1 MTPDDVRAAAEQLV
15 QFHERFAPLFGK
27 EEAQDHAYTY
37 LKGLMCCPEHKSI
50 EPIALCTGTGQV
62 SGLQKF
68 IAVAPW
74 QYDEV
79 QDEIQSAFAD
89 ELVPSAAGTPIG
101 TVGVIDESAFAKK
114 GAKSAGVAR
123 QHNGRLGKE
132 DNCQVGVFLIG
143 VTPAGAALLDH
154 QLYLHASWYQG
165 DAAEKRRAEAHIPE
179 NLPFRTKPQIAA
191 ELVRNVTVL
200 GTVGL
205 DWVTADE
212 EYGTNGDLLDELEQL
227 GQRYVMEVP
236 TTTTVWAADPA
247 SCVPPYSGRGQPPRR
262 PSRAAVCSVA
272 ELAAGLPAAAWRR
285 LQVREG
291 AVGPLVFEFA
301 AVRAWAVRHRKPG
314 PPIWVLIR
322 RSLEA
327 KPEVKYYVS
336 NGDAETPLEVM
347 ARVACTRHRVE
358 DFLEDCKSYLG
369 MAQYETRSWVGWHH
383 HMTLV
388 GLAHLF
394 ITLTRRRLRHQV
406 PELTLDRTVRLLEAA
421 LEEPELKLPRAVALV
436 EYHIHRNKIAKASHD
451 KTWKEKHRGVK
462 YLRL

>member
-15 QFHERFAPLFGK
+15 QFHRRFAPLFGK
-27 EEAQDHAYTY
+27 EQAQDHAYTY
-37 LKGLMCCPEHKSI
+37 LKGLMCCPERKSI

-74 QYDEV
+74 QSDDV
-79 QDEIQSAFAD
+79 QAEIQAAFAD
-89 ELVPSAAGTPIG
+89 ELVPSTAGTPIG
-101 TVGVIDESAFAKK
+101 TVGAIDESGFAKK
-114 GAKSAGVAR
+114 GTKSAGVAR

-132 DNCQVGVFLIG
+132 DNCQVGVYLIG
-143 VTPAGAALLDH
+143 VTPAGDALLDH
-154 QLYLHASWYQG
+154 RLYLHASWFEG
-165 DAAEKRRAEAHIPE
+165 EGEEATRRRAEAHIPE
-179 NLPFRTKPQIAA
+179 DLPFRTKPQIAA
-191 ELVRNVTVL
+191 SMVRDLTVL
-200 GTVGL
+200 GIVGL

-212 EYGTNGDLLDELEQL
+212 EYGKNGDLLDELEGL

-236 TTTTVWAADPA
+236 TTTTVWTEDPA

-262 PSRAAVCSVA
+262 PSREAVCSVA
-272 ELAAGLPAAAWRR
+272 ELAAGLPADAWRR

-301 AVRAWAVRHRKPG
+301 AVRVWAVRHRKPG

-322 RSLEA
+322 RSLEEI
-327 KPEVKYYVS
+327 PEVKYYVS
-336 NGDAETPLEVM
+336 NGDEGTPLGVL
-347 ARVACTRHRVE
+347 ALVACTRHRVE
-358 DFLEDCKSYLG
+358 DFFEDGKGYLG

-394 ITLTRRRLRHQV
+394 VTLTR
-406 PELTLDRTVRLLEAA
+406 
-421 LEEPELKLPRAVALV
+421 
-436 EYHIHRNKIAKASHD
+436 
-451 KTWKEKHRGVK
+451 
-462 YLRL
+462 LRLKKKRRD